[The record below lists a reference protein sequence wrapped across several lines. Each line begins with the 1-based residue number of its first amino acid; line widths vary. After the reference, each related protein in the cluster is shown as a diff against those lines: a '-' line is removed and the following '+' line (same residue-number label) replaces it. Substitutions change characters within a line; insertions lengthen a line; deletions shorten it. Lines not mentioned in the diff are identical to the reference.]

1 MDKFKFIMS
10 GLWVFLRPFVNSLL
24 TTAGTILIQSAMA
37 AAMAVATN
45 MQDKT
50 GEEKRNEALRMI
62 KDDLQAKGIA
72 MTASVINA
80 ALEAAV
86 VKMKNELR

>member
-1 MDKFKFIMS
+1 MEKFKFIVS
-10 GLWVFLRPFVNSLL
+10 GLWAFLSPFIKILL
-24 TTAGTILIQSAMA
+24 TTGGTILIQSCMA
-37 AAMAVATN
+37 AVTAVATN
-45 MQDKT
+45 MQDSS
-50 GEEKRNEALRMI
+50 GEEKRAQALRI
-62 KDDLQAKGIA
+62 IQADLTNKGIA